1 MVRARAPPM
10 IARAILLA
18 IFTTTRAGFGDR
30 AAIADELAHQPPLVV
45 PVAQDTWAAQF
56 PEKCASASPA
66 ATIKGGR
73 GAGNESHALHWWCR
87 SARGHQKAARVTS
100 FVVFKAARTGSE
112 WLSETLAHISDG
124 IRVYFEPMSKP
135 KCVALN
141 RNASG
146 PSQPCAVKLLRGEC
160 LAGGRSRGADRR
172 PGFALGAMPAPRS
185 STIYA
190 GRGRCAPCQ
199 GGSAGRGADVPC
211 PGDRARD
218 VGVKAW
224 GLAVNANYF
233 DDATWWA
240 DALRLSRAAPR
251 LVILRRTNLVRMAL
265 SKYDHGG
272 LSVGGDKVR
281 ITKPKATGGDKG
293 RSTKDRVLIRNEHR
307 RLLPGAPARPERAG
321 RLFSGRLAGGR
332 PPRTI
337 DTPDA
342 FARGARLYCLRQ
354 QAYSAAVAAHA
365 AYLLGAPLAVVL
377 YEDLTTHAERVF
389 ESLFRFLGAGRAHY
403 SSFPDA
409 VRVRK
414 RYPSLCDDAIANC
427 GAVAAAWNGTY
438 PCLAAMLLDDDGSAA
453 WSAPEAI
460 DAPCARLPPPR
471 LLAPG
476 VFGRHLGDV
485 F

>member
-1 MVRARAPPM
+1 
-10 IARAILLA
+10 
-18 IFTTTRAGFGDR
+18 
-30 AAIADELAHQPPLVV
+30 
-45 PVAQDTWAAQF
+45 
-56 PEKCASASPA
+56 
-66 ATIKGGR
+66 
-73 GAGNESHALHWWCR
+73 
-87 SARGHQKAARVTS
+87 
-100 FVVFKAARTGSE
+100 
-112 WLSETLAHISDG
+112 
-124 IRVYFEPMSKP
+124 
-135 KCVALN
+135 
-141 RNASG
+141 
-146 PSQPCAVKLLRGEC
+146 
-160 LAGGRSRGADRR
+160 
-172 PGFALGAMPAPRS
+172 
-185 STIYA
+185 
-190 GRGRCAPCQ
+190 
-199 GGSAGRGADVPC
+199 
-211 PGDRARD
+211 
-218 VGVKAW
+218 
-224 GLAVNANYF
+224 
-233 DDATWWA
+233 
-240 DALRLSRAAPR
+240 
-251 LVILRRTNLVRMAL
+251 MAL

-281 ITKPKATGGDKG
+281 VTSPKRKATGGDK
-293 RSTKDRVLIRNEHR
+293 KDRVLIKADPAALQRAQRAAKRGKGHR

-321 RLFSGRLAGGR
+321 RLFFAPGGTALAGGR

-389 ESLFRFLGAGRAHY
+389 ESLFRFLGAGKAHY
-403 SSFPDA
+403 ASFPDA

-427 GAVAAAWNGTY
+427 EAVAAAWNGTY
-438 PCLAAMLLDDDGSAA
+438 PCLAAMLLDDDGAAA